1 MGFFKSVSKAFKS
14 VTKAVVKV
22 TVGIVSGSYL
32 FKAVGT
38 VVKFIG
44 STVLDDALGLD
55 KIGNEVAN
63 IGSDIVQVSNVLNG
77 DYHKEAKR
85 IADMQDN
92 ITNQQDTYNSQ
103 MDELIDRANQL
114 MAFHEIFKI
123 ALGNDM
129 DSLEAGLGAEITKL
143 IAEYEL
149 VLKRFKS
156 DYEFII
162 GLTEGNF
169 LGKLVASVIL
179 IVGGLMNDLSDI
191 LTGNADST
199 TFKNIGMTIIG
210 VIVLIIA
217 ILASPFTAGGSMYI
231 AFVVLSS
238 IMLYLSLDS
247 MYAGGVG
254 MAAVMSCLDILFND
268 VLQLDSL
275 IGKDFQKFDPDN
287 EDYADMV
294 MYVKI
299 GLTLATI
306 ATGGLSN
313 AGTAIKQSATNIMGA
328 AAANISMTFSQIY
341 GIYSTAMSVKNV
353 IDANDANNVLKE
365 KLEAERVKVE
375 TLIFQSQSRKFM
387 KSYRD
392 VDYIQSDQESVINS
406 YTNSFTGIFIDPEI
420 YVPMNSRFTPDEEA
434 SKLISFGFEDIFNPV
449 LSN

>member
-406 YTNSFTGIFIDPEI
+406 YINSFTGIFIDPEI